1 MSAYAE
7 RLEALAAD
15 AADRCTTC
23 GKCFEA
29 CPTAREIGLDAGAA
43 KERVGEL
50 LALTRGEAPADG
62 LQKWLGAC
70 DGSAR
75 CSEACP
81 EGINVRQW
89 VTIAKM
95 KAVEATRPREV
106 GAANAAN
113 RFRHMA
119 QAVRLLASMQ
129 LPSETLKKILAPAER
144 RTADVLFYTGCNV
157 LRTPHI
163 VLNVMDILDALELD
177 FDVVGGTAHCCGVYQ
192 FQEAD
197 LPTYERMGHRTFKRF
212 GQSGAGRVLTWCPTC
227 TKNFDELEKDVEEP
241 SFDLGHVSEFLAAN
255 LDALKARF
263 VADQPK
269 RRVVIHEHL
278 GIGAT
283 VASIRKLLAA
293 VPNLELLELPQDS
306 GFSYACGGQAAKFK
320 EREQAIHRGLA
331 EGAVAAGADT
341 IVTMY
346 HSCHRALAGA
356 EAIYPL
362 KVVNF
367 TDVLAEALGRGGH
380 PDYYRLYKQGGA
392 MDEAVSAARRF
403 LQDNGVR
410 VDEASVAS
418 LTADIFNETGWPAR
432 ARPSPRPSP
441 RWRGKAEPACASA
454 RRRAGDGVRDDAG
467 ARARPDL
474 KGRPVST
481 ITARLGPPDS
491 QQQIDG
497 RTAYVW
503 TWKPAR
509 RHAGAVD
516 PQLRAGVPN
525 TIDTLSYPDPPRMD
539 AARCAPSSTAGNVTR
554 PTGRAA
560 MPAAM
565 TPSRSW
571 LEKDERDVWLFS
583 YGTLQQEDVQ
593 LATFGRRLEGR
604 ADALPGYATSLF
616 EITDADVIATSG
628 KTHHLMAPSDRQS
641 GRRGR
646 GRGLP
651 HHARRARGS
660 GHLRGVGLQAHRRPA
675 EIRARGVRLRR
686 RLTTSP

>member
-7 RLEALAAD
+7 RLEALAD
-15 AADRCTTC
+15 EAADRCTSC

-29 CPTAREIGLDAGAA
+29 CPTAREIGMDAGAA
-43 KERVGEL
+43 TERVGEL
-50 LALTRGEAPADG
+50 LALTRGAPPADA
-62 LQKWLGAC
+62 LQQWLGVC

-75 CSEACP
+75 CTAACP

-95 KAVEATRPREV
+95 KSLQASRPVQE
-106 GAANAAN
+106 GAANAAG

-197 LPTYERMGHRTFKRF
+197 LPTYERMGHRTFQRF
-212 GQSGAGRVLTWCPTC
+212 GQSGAGKVLTWCPTC
-227 TKNFDELEKDVEEP
+227 TKNFDELEKDVQEP

-255 LDALKARF
+255 LDVLKARF

-283 VASIRKLLAA
+283 LESVRRLLSA
-293 VPNLELLELPQDS
+293 VPNLELAELPQDS
-306 GFSYACGGQAAKFK
+306 GFSYACGGQAARFK
-320 EREQAIHRGLA
+320 DREQAIHRALA

-356 EAIYPL
+356 EAIYPGL

-410 VDEASVAS
+410 VDEASVQS
-418 LTADIFNETGWPAR
+418 LTADIFNETGLGGSRDAFAR
-432 ARPSPRPSP
+432 AFT
-441 RWRGKAEPACASA
+441 E
-454 RRRAGDGVRDDAG
+454 
-467 ARARPDL
+467 
-474 KGRPVST
+474 
-481 ITARLGPPDS
+481 
-491 QQQIDG
+491 
-497 RTAYVW
+497 
-503 TWKPAR
+503 
-509 RHAGAVD
+509 
-516 PQLRAGVPN
+516 
-525 TIDTLSYPDPPRMD
+525 
-539 AARCAPSSTAGNVTR
+539 
-554 PTGRAA
+554 
-560 MPAAM
+560 
-565 TPSRSW
+565 
-571 LEKDERDVWLFS
+571 
-583 YGTLQQEDVQ
+583 
-593 LATFGRRLEGR
+593 LANE
-604 ADALPGYATSLF
+604 
-616 EITDADVIATSG
+616 
-628 KTHHLMAPSDRQS
+628 
-641 GRRGR
+641 
-646 GRGLP
+646 
-651 HHARRARGS
+651 
-660 GHLRGVGLQAHRRPA
+660 HR
-675 EIRARGVRLRR
+675 
-686 RLTTSP
+686 